1 MKKYFTLG
9 MLGWFLAGIVTF
21 MLGGSAFGKIIA
33 TPEMVGN
40 FEYMKLSPYLL
51 WVGIAELVGI
61 ILLFIPRTSIYG
73 AVLIGSLMSAAVV
86 MHLSAM
92 GGAKVEFPIIIGV
105 LAWSSHCLRVYKPQR
120 KKKTNS

>member
-1 MKKYFTLG
+1 MKKYLTLE

-21 MLGGSAFGKIIA
+21 MLAGSAFSKIVA

-51 WVGIAELVGI
+51 WVGIAEAIGI
-61 ILLFIPRTSIYG
+61 ILLFIPKTSIYG

-92 GGAKVEFPIIIGV
+92 GGAKVEYPIAIGV
-105 LAWSSHCLRVYKPQR
+105 LAWSSYCLRAYKANR
-120 KKKTNS
+120 N